1 MRKIIKTRRVR
12 HGYSVAKM
20 IRVSLQKQWQ
30 LYIFFFLIDC
40 TAAHGM
46 GGGSI
51 QDAGCM
57 SWPIALPEDANWSVE
72 AVDAMQ
78 SS

>member
-1 MRKIIKTRRVR
+1 MAIV
-12 HGYSVAKM
+12 Y
-20 IRVSLQKQWQ
+20 
-30 LYIFFFLIDC
+30 FFFLIDC